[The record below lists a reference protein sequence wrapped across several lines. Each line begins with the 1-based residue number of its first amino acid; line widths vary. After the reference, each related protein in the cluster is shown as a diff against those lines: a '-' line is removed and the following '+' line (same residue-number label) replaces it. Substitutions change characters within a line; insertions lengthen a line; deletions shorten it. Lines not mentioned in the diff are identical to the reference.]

1 MLCVRS
7 LLLVLLCCAQPLSAQ
22 SLIVLSEDLK
32 SAWYAPSESS
42 VAVSVDLVRRL
53 SRDGPSGPPPPPP
66 PSPDS
71 PLTKLSATW
80 STKVADYP
88 NREQHR
94 QALAGMYS
102 LLSQQIQTGSFQT
115 IDQLE
120 EITKQLQTM
129 LLGTDLNRWGVWGR
143 DVGGYLGE
151 HAPSLA
157 AAQELYLEVA
167 AGLDSAGSV
176 GPEFLELL
184 IESALNSEEAL
195 SPELRELL
203 MLLIKWLLARWVPGS

>member
-1 MLCVRS
+1 MLRW
-7 LLLVLLCCAQPLSAQ
+7 LALLVLCCFVQPLSAQ

-42 VAVSVDLVRRL
+42 AAVAVDRVVRL
-53 SRDGPSGPPPPPP
+53 SGDGPSGPPPPLPP

-80 STKVADYP
+80 ATKVADYP
-88 NREQHR
+88 KRDQHR
-94 QALAGMYS
+94 QALAGMYL

-120 EITKQLQTM
+120 TITKQLQTM
-129 LLGTDLNRWGVWGR
+129 LLSTDLNRWDVWGR

-151 HAPSLA
+151 HARSLA

-184 IESALNSEEAL
+184 IESALDNKEAL
-195 SPELRELL
+195 SPELRELI
-203 MLLIKWLLARWVPGS
+203 MLLIKWLLAIWAPGS